1 MVDEHPRRRVCRD
14 APSSRP
20 CTMGH
25 LARWTGERPRP
36 KLLPSLEPV
45 GQARR
50 AEPVRRMRDAIGD
63 SLKLRQLPRAHLLEN
78 GLEEVRDLPQGNPLV
93 RQVLQLAEAMVTGNL
108 FFSVTAR
115 ESVRLPNPRWLNP
128 LEGPK
133 APPYR

>member
-1 MVDEHPRRRVCRD
+1 
-14 APSSRP
+14 
-20 CTMGH
+20 
-25 LARWTGERPRP
+25 
-36 KLLPSLEPV
+36 
-45 GQARR
+45 
-50 AEPVRRMRDAIGD
+50 MRDAIGD
-63 SLKLRQLPRAHLLEN
+63 TLNLRQFPLVHLLIN
-78 GLEEVRDLPQGNPLV
+78 RLEGVRDLPEGNPLV